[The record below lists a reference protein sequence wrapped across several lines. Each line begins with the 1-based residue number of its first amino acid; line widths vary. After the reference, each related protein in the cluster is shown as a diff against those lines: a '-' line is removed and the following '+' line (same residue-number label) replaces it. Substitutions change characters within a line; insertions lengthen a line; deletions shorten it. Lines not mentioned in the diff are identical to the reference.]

1 MGARMLE
8 DIIQRDYGVKIS
20 HNKIHRYMRRDG
32 MASGNRKKQQKRR
45 WVRWER
51 QHSMSLWHT
60 DYKWLSSLE
69 KWIIAYQDDASRH
82 VMGHALVDAETA
94 GNAVQLLDDCIQQ
107 WGTPREVLTDQ
118 GTQFCAAGGEKK
130 QKGLSR
136 FERHC
141 RELDIRHIV
150 GRVSH
155 PQTNG
160 KIERLYRTLEE
171 KLPLFKYD
179 MGQTVHWYNHVKPHM
194 SLIFHGHYDTPH
206 KAFYRKLPPERIM
219 QYANEWLWNGI
230 A

>member
-1 MGARMLE
+1 M
-8 DIIQRDYGVKIS
+8 
-20 HNKIHRYMRRDG
+20 
-32 MASGNRKKQQKRR
+32 
-45 WVRWER
+45 
-51 QHSMSLWHT
+51 
-60 DYKWLSSLE
+60 
-69 KWIIAYQDDASRH
+69 
-82 VMGHALVDAETA
+82 
-94 GNAVQLLDDCIQQ
+94 
-107 WGTPREVLTDQ
+107 
-118 GTQFCAAGGEKK
+118 
-130 QKGLSR
+130 
-136 FERHC
+136 
-141 RELDIRHIV
+141 